1 MKRDL
6 NLESWKVFAAVAR
19 TGSITETSAELE
31 MDAPSISR
39 IVSGLEK
46 SLGGIS
52 LFDRSLLPLT
62 LTDNGRFALEYAT
75 KMITLHD
82 QLVTGLAANTDA
94 MSGVLRVGVPPA
106 LLQGFLMPF
115 FVSFG
120 RRYPEIQLEVS
131 EYLGGIPIDFSYPA
145 GSLDVVMSYGP
156 DPTHSNFVQIRYGDA
171 GFICCASPTYIARYG
186 MPKTP
191 EDLADHVGI
200 RFKSPL
206 RLGTVGQQLM
216 RGSEHRAVR
225 FKRDIVFS
233 SALSAKSA
241 TLIGAG
247 IAPDLGDLHCYREL
261 AKGELIPVLRDWS
274 YPRQACYIYTR
285 PDLVKLKRV
294 RTFIDEYRANVEPLL
309 AECAEV
315 IRNVME

>member
-52 LFDRSLLPLT
+52 LFDRSSLPLT

-145 GSLDVVMSYGP
+145 GSLDVIRPGPHALELRP
-156 DPTHSNFVQIRYGDA
+156 DPIRRRRIHLLRVTHLHR
-171 GFICCASPTYIARYG
+171 
-186 MPKTP
+186 
-191 EDLADHVGI
+191 
-200 RFKSPL
+200 PL
-206 RLGTVGQQLM
+206 R
-216 RGSEHRAVR
+216 
-225 FKRDIVFS
+225 
-233 SALSAKSA
+233 
-241 TLIGAG
+241 
-247 IAPDLGDLHCYREL
+247 
-261 AKGELIPVLRDWS
+261 
-274 YPRQACYIYTR
+274 
-285 PDLVKLKRV
+285 
-294 RTFIDEYRANVEPLL
+294 N
-309 AECAEV
+309 AEDA
-315 IRNVME
+315 

>member
-1 MKRDL
+1 M
-6 NLESWKVFAAVAR
+6 
-19 TGSITETSAELE
+19 
-31 MDAPSISR
+31 
-39 IVSGLEK
+39 
-46 SLGGIS
+46 
-52 LFDRSLLPLT
+52 
-62 LTDNGRFALEYAT
+62 
-75 KMITLHD
+75 
-82 QLVTGLAANTDA
+82 
-94 MSGVLRVGVPPA
+94 
-106 LLQGFLMPF
+106 
-115 FVSFG
+115 
-120 RRYPEIQLEVS
+120 S

-216 RGSEHRAVR
+216 RGSERRAVR

>member
-1 MKRDL
+1 
-6 NLESWKVFAAVAR
+6 
-19 TGSITETSAELE
+19 
-31 MDAPSISR
+31 
-39 IVSGLEK
+39 
-46 SLGGIS
+46 
-52 LFDRSLLPLT
+52 
-62 LTDNGRFALEYAT
+62 
-75 KMITLHD
+75 
-82 QLVTGLAANTDA
+82 
-94 MSGVLRVGVPPA
+94 
-106 LLQGFLMPF
+106 
-115 FVSFG
+115 
-120 RRYPEIQLEVS
+120 
-131 EYLGGIPIDFSYPA
+131 
-145 GSLDVVMSYGP
+145 
-156 DPTHSNFVQIRYGDA
+156 
-171 GFICCASPTYIARYG
+171 
-186 MPKTP
+186 
-191 EDLADHVGI
+191 
-200 RFKSPL
+200 
-206 RLGTVGQQLM
+206 M

>member
-1 MKRDL
+1 
-6 NLESWKVFAAVAR
+6 
-19 TGSITETSAELE
+19 
-31 MDAPSISR
+31 
-39 IVSGLEK
+39 
-46 SLGGIS
+46 
-52 LFDRSLLPLT
+52 
-62 LTDNGRFALEYAT
+62 
-75 KMITLHD
+75 
-82 QLVTGLAANTDA
+82 
-94 MSGVLRVGVPPA
+94 
-106 LLQGFLMPF
+106 MPF